1 MQNAWRVVDCTNLS
15 GQLKYSRGHLKVC
28 NDHDNKTNVIALSDI
43 AVLLIGLRCSCSA
56 GLLHQCVQYGV
67 SIMPCDWRGVPVAA
81 FHPWLETHTRIAA
94 RQIAQSYMTMPR
106 KKSAWA
112 KVVKNKIA
120 GQASCLRI
128 LGRQGEGSLLELA
141 RSVHSGD
148 ATNVEGRAAREYWR
162 YLFPPAEGF
171 KRVAG
176 AGYGRNAQLDY
187 GYMVLRGFTVKAVIS
202 AGLNPVLGINHHS
215 GSNYFCLAD
224 DLIEVFRPAIDVRVA
239 QLGFQD
245 SLEDKQTKKY
255 IIESVNRQFNGTGL
269 TIPSV
274 INDFAQSYG
283 MYAEEKIEKLPVPQF
298 VRD

>member
-56 GLLHQCVQYGV
+56 GLLHQCAQYGV

-128 LGRQGEGSLLELA
+128 LGRQGEGSLHVVFTQVMLLMLKVVLLENI
-141 RSVHSGD
+141 GD
-148 ATNVEGRAAREYWR
+148 IYFHQQRVSNVLQELDMG
-162 YLFPPAEGF
+162 GM
-171 KRVAG
+171 
-176 AGYGRNAQLDY
+176 RNWIMDIWFCA
-187 GYMVLRGFTVKAVIS
+187 VL
-202 AGLNPVLGINHHS
+202 L
-215 GSNYFCLAD
+215 
-224 DLIEVFRPAIDVRVA
+224 
-239 QLGFQD
+239 
-245 SLEDKQTKKY
+245 
-255 IIESVNRQFNGTGL
+255 
-269 TIPSV
+269 
-274 INDFAQSYG
+274 
-283 MYAEEKIEKLPVPQF
+283 
-298 VRD
+298 